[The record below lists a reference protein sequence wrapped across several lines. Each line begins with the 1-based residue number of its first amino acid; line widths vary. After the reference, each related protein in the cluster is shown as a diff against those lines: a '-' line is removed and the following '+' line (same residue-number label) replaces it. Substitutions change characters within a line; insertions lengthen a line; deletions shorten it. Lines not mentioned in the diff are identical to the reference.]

1 MKPAPFD
8 LVPAMTAAEA
18 LPHLAGPREA
28 KPVAGSQSL
37 GPMLNLR
44 VARPELLVDLSA
56 CADLRAVTEE
66 DDAILYGAA
75 ITHAEFEDGAVPDAT
90 PGWLAPIARRIA
102 YRAVRNRGTI
112 GGSIAH
118 ADPAADW
125 VVTMTGLGA
134 SVRIL
139 GPRGARDLPMAEF
152 VTGALS
158 TALEPGE
165 IIAAIRLP
173 RRSARARWS
182 YWKFCRKTGEFAKA
196 SACVLA
202 DPDRGEHRVLAAA
215 IERAPVALPDPQALI
230 EGRADPRAAVEA
242 ALPFLTPERR
252 ALQVTATIRALDA
265 LDALDALRT
274 GASA

>member
-8 LVPAMTAAEA
+8 LIPAPTAAEA
-18 LPHLAGPREA
+18 LPHLCGPRDA

-44 VARPELLVDLSA
+44 LARPELLVDLSA
-56 CADLRAVTEE
+56 CAELRAVTEE
-66 DDAILYGAA
+66 PDAILYGAA

-125 VVTMTGLGA
+125 VAAMTGLGA
-134 SVRIL
+134 SVRLL
-139 GPRGARDLPMAEF
+139 GPQGPREAPMAEF

-158 TALEPGE
+158 TALAPGE
-165 IIAAIRLP
+165 IVTAIRVP
-173 RRSARARWS
+173 KRGPQARWS
-182 YWKFCRKTGEFAKA
+182 YWKFCRKVGEFAKA
-196 SACVLA
+196 SACVLS
-202 DPDRGEHRVLAAA
+202 DPERGEYRVLAAA
-215 IERAPVALPDPQALI
+215 IERAPVALPDPEGLI
-230 EGRADPRAAVEA
+230 AGRADPRAAVEA
-242 ALPFLTPERR
+242 ALPFLSPERR
-252 ALQVTATIRALDA
+252 ALQATATIRALAA
-265 LDALDALRT
+265 LTT
-274 GASA
+274 GVPA

>member
-1 MKPAPFD
+1 MKAARFD
-8 LVPAMTAAEA
+8 LHLAADAAEA
-18 LPHLAGPREA
+18 VRHLQGDDA

-44 VARPELLVDLSA
+44 LARPGLLVDVTR
-56 CADLRAVTEE
+56 CAELRAVTEE
-66 DDAILYGAA
+66 AEDVLYGAA
-75 ITHAEFEDGAVPDAT
+75 LTHAEFEDGALPDAT

-125 VVTMTGLGA
+125 VATMTGLGA

-139 GPRGARDLPMAEF
+139 GPEGARELPMAEF

-158 TALEPGE
+158 TALGPDE
-165 IIAAIRLP
+165 IVTAIRLP
-173 RRSARARWS
+173 RRGPEARWS
-182 YWKFCRKTGEFAKA
+182 YWKFCRKVGEFAKA

-202 DPDRGEHRVLAAA
+202 DPARDEYRVLAAA
-215 IERAPVALPDPQALI
+215 IERAPVALPDPRALI
-230 EGRADPRAAVEA
+230 EGRADPREAVEA
-242 ALPFLTPERR
+242 ALPFLSPERR
-252 ALQVTATIRALDA
+252 ALQATATSRALAA
-265 LDALDALRT
+265 LET
-274 GASA
+274 GVPA